1 MPTVELRD
9 DRIASYEVV
18 GSGDPMVMFPGGP
31 GFAAAYIRP
40 AAELL
45 AERFQCYL
53 IEPHGSG
60 ASTPPRDESEYDHF
74 GHARFYDE
82 ARRALGLE
90 RVAVLGHS
98 FGGTVALTYAALFT
112 AAAACCISVDGLAL
126 GSEIEGSEGG
136 AVEDE
141 MSRGLARHSEAEWYP
156 EAIAVWEQWT
166 DRVLAADSAEEV
178 DRMMTIVAPLYF
190 AHPDRP
196 DVRVRL
202 DEWRRSLKSDLAAVK
217 AWEGGLWQTIDL
229 RPLLSRIECPVLV
242 VAGEEDL
249 ICGPAQANLIAG
261 GAPASELVLIPDCG
275 HDPELEAPEEFRR
288 SILEW
293 RAAIGVL

>member
-53 IEPHGSG
+53 IDPH
-60 ASTPPRDESEYDHF
+60 
-74 GHARFYDE
+74 
-82 ARRALGLE
+82 
-90 RVAVLGHS
+90 
-98 FGGTVALTYAALFT
+98 
-112 AAAACCISVDGLAL
+112 
-126 GSEIEGSEGG
+126 
-136 AVEDE
+136 
-141 MSRGLARHSEAEWYP
+141 
-156 EAIAVWEQWT
+156 
-166 DRVLAADSAEEV
+166 
-178 DRMMTIVAPLYF
+178 
-190 AHPDRP
+190 
-196 DVRVRL
+196 
-202 DEWRRSLKSDLAAVK
+202 
-217 AWEGGLWQTIDL
+217 
-229 RPLLSRIECPVLV
+229 RIECPVLV

-249 ICGPAQANLIAG
+249 ICGPAQAKLIAEG
-261 GAPASELVLIPDCG
+261 VHTAELVVIPDCG
-275 HDPELEAPEEFRR
+275 HDPELEAPEEFCR